1 MVQRNRR
8 GRPGRP
14 TLEEVAARAG
24 VGRGTVSRVVNK
36 SPRVRE
42 STRMAVE
49 RAIAELGYVPNRAAR
64 ALAGNRTDAI
74 ALVIPEHQ
82 KRLFAEPYFSD
93 LIHGVGDE
101 LAETEMQL
109 LLTFVRTPGER
120 ERFVQYARG
129 GRVDGVLLTSMHVDD
144 PLADILAEL
153 KVPTVMSG
161 RRSAEEACSFVDSD
175 NVGGAKSA
183 VRHLLDTGRR
193 TVATVTGP
201 ADMYAAQCRL
211 TGYRQ
216 ALRAAGRGEDPTLVA
231 AGDFT
236 EAGGRAAMERLLRDR
251 PDVDAVFAASDLMA
265 IGALGALRAA
275 GRRVP
280 EDVAV
285 VGFEDADLARHSD
298 PPLTTVRQPIEE
310 MGRTMIR
317 VLLEEIATHSAAWR
331 HVILR
336 TELVLRASA

>member
-1 MVQRNRR
+1 MVQRRS
-8 GRPGRP
+8 GRRP

-42 STRMAVE
+42 STRLVVE
-49 RAIAELGYVPNRAAR
+49 QAIAELGYVPNRAAR

-82 KRLFAEPYFSD
+82 RRLFAEPYFSD

-101 LAETEMQL
+101 LADSEMQL
-109 LLTFVRTPGER
+109 LLTFVRTDRER
-120 ERFVQYARG
+120 RRFVQYARA

-144 PLADILAEL
+144 PLPDTLAGL
-153 KVPTVMSG
+153 GVPTVMSG
-161 RRSAEEACSFVDSD
+161 RRSAEEPCSYVDSD
-175 NVGGAKSA
+175 NLGGARAA
-183 VRHLLDTGRR
+183 VRHLIDAGRG
-193 TVATVTGP
+193 TIATVTGP
-201 ADMYAAQCRL
+201 PDMYVAQCRL
-211 TGYRQ
+211 AGHRQ
-216 ALRAAGRGEDPTLVA
+216 ALEAAGRPYDPALTA
-231 AGDFT
+231 AADFT
-236 EAGGRAAMERLLRDR
+236 EAGGRAATESLLRTA
-251 PDVDAVFAASDLMA
+251 PGLDAVFAASDLMA
-265 IGALGALRAA
+265 LGALGALRAA

-285 VGFEDADLARHSD
+285 VGFEDSDLARHSD

-317 VLLEEIATHSAAWR
+317 VLLEEIATPGTAWR

-336 TELVLRASA
+336 TELVRRASA

>member
-1 MVQRNRR
+1 MAQRSPQ
-8 GRPGRP
+8 GQP
-14 TLEEVAARAG
+14 TLEQVAARAG

-42 STRMAVE
+42 STRVAVE
-49 RAIAELGYVPNRAAR
+49 QAIADLGYVPNRAAR

-101 LAETEMQL
+101 LADTELQL
-109 LLTFVRTPGER
+109 LLTFVRTAKER
-120 ERFVQYARG
+120 RRFVQYARA
-129 GRVDGVLLTSMHVDD
+129 GRVDGVLLASMHIDD
-144 PLADILAEL
+144 PLPDTLAEIG
-153 KVPTVMSG
+153 VPTVMSG
-161 RRSAEEACSFVDSD
+161 RRSAEEPCSYVDSD
-175 NVGGAKSA
+175 NVGGARAA
-183 VRHLLDTGRR
+183 VRHLADSGRR
-193 TVATVTGP
+193 TIATVAGS
-201 ADMYAAQCRL
+201 ADMYVARCRL
-211 TGYRQ
+211 AGYRQ
-216 ALRAAGRGEDPTLVA
+216 ALEAADRTYEPRLVV

-236 EAGGRAAMERLLRDR
+236 EAGGRAATERLLRTA
-251 PDVDAVFAASDLMA
+251 PELDAVFAASDLMA
-265 IGALGALRAA
+265 VGALGALRAA

-285 VGFEDADLARHSD
+285 VGFEDSDLARHCD
-298 PPLTTVRQPIEE
+298 PALTTVRQPIEE

-317 VLLEEIATHSAAWR
+317 VLLEEIATRGSAWR

-336 TELVLRASA
+336 TELVRRASA